1 MQFRKIIP
9 NLEVSYEKPVMSVIG
24 TINGKAPKGNVLVV
38 NTGSITTKFAYY
50 RDGETVLDQKL
61 EHSVEELSQ
70 FADVMDQDQMRTDKI
85 LGALREKGIRLED
98 IDIVMA
104 RGGLFTPCITG
115 VYNVNADMREVLS
128 SSRDGNH
135 ACNLSALIGDN
146 IAQEINALRD
156 KEGIEPRFGKCVAY
170 VADPPMADEMLPE
183 CHVGGIPEFPRK
195 TLFHALNTRAIM
207 RQFLRDTGR
216 KAEDT
221 TAVIC
226 HMGGGVTISLHRAGK
241 VIDTSHGLGGDGPI
255 TPERAGC
262 CPPYP
267 LIDMCFSGKYTK
279 QEIKRKLIGRGG
291 AVAYFGT
298 NDMRVIVQR
307 AKEGIPEYV
316 VFMKAFVLNIAK
328 YIVAQAAVVDGK
340 VDVII
345 LTGGVAY
352 SKDITDAITR
362 KVDWVAPVRVYPGEN
377 ELQSLAEN
385 GYIILA
391 GETKIHTYDKDRIIE
406 D

>member
-1 MQFRKIIP
+1 MAK
-9 NLEVSYEKPVMSVIG
+9 G
-24 TINGKAPKGNVLVV
+24 TILVV
-38 NTGSITTKFAYY
+38 NTGSITTKFAVYK
-50 RDGETVLDQKL
+50 DGVCLLEKKL
-61 EHSVEELSQ
+61 EHSVEELSK
-70 FADVMDQDQMRTDKI
+70 FADVMDQDLMRTDAI
-85 LGALREKGIRLED
+85 LKALEEIGVRLED
-98 IDIVMA
+98 IDIVMC

-128 SSRDGNH
+128 SSREGNH

-146 IAQEINALRD
+146 IAGEINAVRK
-156 KEGIEPRFGKCVAY
+156 KEGLKAPFGPCVAY

-183 CHVGGIPEFPRK
+183 CHVGGIPEFPRR

-207 RQFLRDTGR
+207 RRYLRDTGR

-221 TAVIC
+221 TAIIC
-226 HMGGGVTISLHRAGK
+226 HMGGGVTISLHRGGR

-279 QEIKRKLIGRGG
+279 QEIKKKLIGKGG

-298 NDMRVIVQR
+298 NDMRVVVER
-307 AKEGIPEYV
+307 AKEGREDYV
-316 VFMKAFVLNIAK
+316 VFLKAFVLNIAK
-328 YIVAQAAVVDGK
+328 YIVAQGAVVDGK
-340 VDVII
+340 VDAII

-352 SKDITDAITR
+352 SKDITDAITK
-362 KVDWVAPVRVYPGEN
+362 KVDWLAPVRVYPGEN
-377 ELQSLAEN
+377 ELESLAEN
-385 GYIILA
+385 GYMILA
-391 GETKIHTYDKDRIIE
+391 GETKIHTYNKDHIIE

>member
-1 MQFRKIIP
+1 MGKID
-9 NLEVSYEKPVMSVIG
+9 NIG
-24 TINGKAPKGNVLVV
+24 GKRPEGLILVV
-38 NTGSITTKFAYY
+38 NTGSITTKFAVY
-50 RDGETVLDQKL
+50 RDGETVLERKL
-61 EHSVEELSQ
+61 EHSVEELSH
-70 FADVMDQDQMRTDKI
+70 FADVMDQEDMRTKAI
-85 LGALREKGIRLED
+85 LDALREEGINLED

-128 SSRDGNH
+128 TSREGNH

-146 IAQEINALRD
+146 IAHTINDLRVG
-156 KEGIEPRFGKCVAY
+156 KGIKPRFGECIAY

-183 CHVGGIPEFPRK
+183 CHVGGIPEFPRR

-207 RQFLRDTGR
+207 RRYLRETGR

-221 TAVIC
+221 TAIIC
-226 HMGGGVTISLHRAGK
+226 HMGGGVTISLHRGGR

-279 QEIKRKLIGRGG
+279 QEIKKKLIGKGG

-298 NDMRVIVQR
+298 NDMREVVR
-307 AKEGIPEYV
+307 MAKEGHEDYV

-328 YIVAQAAVVDGK
+328 YIVAQGAVVDGK

-345 LTGGVAY
+345 LTGGVAF
-352 SKDITDAITR
+352 SKDITDAITE
-362 KVDWVAPVRVYPGEN
+362 KVSWLAPVVVYPGEN
-377 ELQSLAEN
+377 ELDSLAEN

-391 GETKIHTYDKDRIIE
+391 GQTKIHTYNKDHIIE

>member
-1 MQFRKIIP
+1 MARI
-9 NLEVSYEKPVMSVIG
+9 ES
-24 TINGKAPKGNVLVV
+24 INGKAPKGNILVV

-50 RDGETVLDQKL
+50 QDGEILIDQKL

-70 FADVMDQDQMRTDKI
+70 FADVMDQDRMRTDAI
-85 LGALREKGIRLED
+85 LGALREKGVRLED
-98 IDIVMA
+98 IDIVMC

-128 SSRDGNH
+128 SSREGNH

-146 IAQEINALRD
+146 IAEEINALRD
-156 KEGIEPRFGKCVAY
+156 KEGLKPRFGKCIAY

-183 CHVGGIPEFPRK
+183 CHVGGIPEFPRR

-207 RQFLRDTGR
+207 RRYLRDPGR
-216 KAEDT
+216 KAEET
-221 TAVIC
+221 TAIIC
-226 HMGGGVTISLHRAGK
+226 HMGGGVTISTHRGGK

-279 QEIKRKLIGRGG
+279 EEIKKKLIGKGG

-298 NDMRVIVQR
+298 NDMRVVVDR
-307 AKEGIPEYV
+307 AKQGIPEYV

-328 YIVAQAAVVDGK
+328 YIVAQGALVDGK

-362 KVDWVAPVRVYPGEN
+362 KVSWLAPVRVYPGEN
-377 ELQSLAEN
+377 ELESLAEN

-391 GETKIHTYDKDRIIE
+391 GDTKIHTYNKDRIIE

>member
-1 MQFRKIIP
+1 MARI
-9 NLEVSYEKPVMSVIG
+9 ES
-24 TINGKAPKGNVLVV
+24 INGKAPIGNILVV

-50 RDGETVLDQKL
+50 RDGDILLEQKL
-61 EHSVEELSQ
+61 EHSAEELSQ
-70 FADVMDQDQMRTDKI
+70 FADVMEQDRMRTDAI
-85 LGALREKGIRLED
+85 LNALRDKGLRLED
-98 IDIVMA
+98 IDIVMC

-115 VYNVNADMREVLS
+115 VYDVNADMKEVLS
-128 SSRDGNH
+128 TSREGNH

-146 IAQEINALRD
+146 IAGEINEIRE
-156 KEGIEPRFGKCVAY
+156 KEGLQPRFGKCVAY

-183 CHVGGIPEFPRK
+183 CHVGGIPEFPRR

-207 RQFLRDTGR
+207 RRYLRDTGR

-226 HMGGGVTISLHRAGK
+226 HMGGGVTISLHRGGK

-262 CPPYP
+262 CPPFA

-279 QEIKRKLIGRGG
+279 QEIKKKLIGKGG

-298 NDMRVIVQR
+298 NDMRLVEEKAQ
-307 AKEGIPEYV
+307 EGVPEYEL
-316 VFMKAFVLNIAK
+316 FMKAFVLNIAK
-328 YIVAQAAVVDGK
+328 YIVAQGAVVDGK
-340 VDVII
+340 VDAII
-345 LTGGVAY
+345 LTGGIAY
-352 SKDITDAITR
+352 SKPITEAIAR
-362 KVDWVAPVRVYPGEN
+362 KVSWLAPVKVYPGEN
-377 ELQSLAEN
+377 ELDSLAEN
-385 GYIILA
+385 GYIILSGA
-391 GETKIHTYDKDRIIE
+391 TKIHTYNKDHIIE

>member
-1 MQFRKIIP
+1 MVKIENID
-9 NLEVSYEKPVMSVIG
+9 
-24 TINGKAPKGNVLVV
+24 GKAPKGNILVV

-50 RDGETVLDQKL
+50 RDGEILIDQKL
-61 EHSVEELSQ
+61 EHSVEELSK
-70 FADVMDQDQMRTDKI
+70 FKDVMDQDRMRTDAI
-85 LGALREKGIRLED
+85 LGALKEKGIRLED
-98 IDIVMA
+98 VDIVMC

-115 VYNVNADMREVLS
+115 VYNVNEDMREVLAT
-128 SSRDGNH
+128 SRDGNH

-146 IAQEINALRD
+146 IAEEINALRE
-156 KEGIEPRFGKCVAY
+156 KEGIQPRFGKCVAY

-207 RQFLRDTGR
+207 RRYLRDTGR
-216 KAEDT
+216 KADET
-221 TAVIC
+221 TAIIC
-226 HMGGGVTISLHRAGK
+226 HMGGGVTISLHRGGR

-267 LIDMCFSGKYTK
+267 LIDMCFSGQYTK
-279 QEIKRKLIGRGG
+279 QEIKKKLIGKGG

-298 NDMRVIVQR
+298 NDMRVIVQK
-307 AKEGIPEYV
+307 AKEGEPEYAL
-316 VFMKAFVLNIAK
+316 FMKAFVLNIAK
-328 YIVAQAAVVDGK
+328 YIVAQGAVVDGK
-340 VDVII
+340 VDAII

-352 SKDITDAITR
+352 SKDITDAIAK
-362 KVDWVAPVRVYPGEN
+362 KVDWLAPVKVYPGEN
-377 ELQSLAEN
+377 ELESLAEN
-385 GYIILA
+385 GYIILSGA
-391 GETKIHTYDKDRIIE
+391 TKIHTYNKERIIE

>member
-1 MQFRKIIP
+1 MGSIKLP
-9 NLEVSYEKPVMSVIG
+9 GNLS
-24 TINGKAPKGNVLVV
+24 PKGLVLAV
-38 NTGSITTKFAYY
+38 NTGSITTKYAVY
-50 RDGETVLDQKL
+50 RDGEIILDRKL
-61 EHSVEELSQ
+61 EHSVQELSR
-70 FADVMDQDQMRTDKI
+70 FADVMDQEGMRTEAI
-85 LGALREKGIRLED
+85 LGALKENGIELED

-104 RGGLFTPCITG
+104 RGGLFTPCLTG
-115 VYNVNADMREVLS
+115 VYNVNDDMREVLK

-135 ACNLSALIGDN
+135 ACNLSALIGEN
-146 IAQEINALRD
+146 IADTINQLREQ
-156 KEGIEPRFGKCVAY
+156 KGITPRFGKCAAY

-183 CHVGGIPEFPRK
+183 CHVGGIPEFPRR

-207 RQFLRDTGR
+207 RRYLRESGR

-221 TAVIC
+221 TAIIC
-226 HMGGGVTISLHRAGK
+226 HMGGGVTISLHQDGR

-267 LIDMCFSGKYTK
+267 LIDMCFSGKYSK
-279 QEIKRKLIGRGG
+279 EEIKKKLIGKGG

-298 NDMRVIVQR
+298 NNMREIVQK
-307 AKEGIPEYV
+307 ANEGIPEYV
-316 VFMKAFVLNIAK
+316 LFMKAFILNIAK
-328 YIVAQAAVVDGK
+328 YIVAQGAVVNGK

-352 SKDITDAITR
+352 SKDITDAITK
-362 KVDWVAPVRVYPGEN
+362 KVDWVAPVKVYPGEN
-377 ELQSLAEN
+377 ELESLAEN

-391 GETKIHTYDKDRIIE
+391 GATKIHTYNKDHIVE

>member
-1 MQFRKIIP
+1 MARI
-9 NLEVSYEKPVMSVIG
+9 ES
-24 TINGKAPKGNVLVV
+24 INGKAPVGNILVV

-50 RDGETVLDQKL
+50 RDGDILLEQKL
-61 EHSVEELSQ
+61 EHSAEELSQ
-70 FADVMDQDQMRTDKI
+70 FADVMEQDRMRTDAI
-85 LGALREKGIRLED
+85 LNALRDKGLRLED
-98 IDIVMA
+98 IDIVMC

-115 VYNVNADMREVLS
+115 VYDVNADMKEVLS
-128 SSRDGNH
+128 SSREGNH

-146 IAQEINALRD
+146 IAGEINEIRE
-156 KEGIEPRFGKCVAY
+156 KEGLQPRFGKCVAY

-183 CHVGGIPEFPRK
+183 CHVGGIPEFPRR

-207 RQFLRDTGR
+207 RRYLRDTGR

-226 HMGGGVTISLHRAGK
+226 HMGGGVTISLHRGGK

-262 CPPYP
+262 CPPFA

-279 QEIKRKLIGRGG
+279 QEIKKKLIGKGG

-298 NDMRVIVQR
+298 NDMRLVEEK
-307 AKEGIPEYV
+307 AHEGVPEYEL
-316 VFMKAFVLNIAK
+316 FMKAFVLNIAK
-328 YIVAQAAVVDGK
+328 YIVAQGAVVDGK
-340 VDVII
+340 VDAII
-345 LTGGVAY
+345 LTGGIAY
-352 SKDITDAITR
+352 SKSITEAIAR
-362 KVDWVAPVRVYPGEN
+362 KVSWLAPVKVYPGEN
-377 ELQSLAEN
+377 ELDSLAEN
-385 GYIILA
+385 GYIILSGA
-391 GETKIHTYDKDRIIE
+391 TKIHTYNKDHIIE

>member
-1 MQFRKIIP
+1 MNK
-9 NLEVSYEKPVMSVIG
+9 G
-24 TINGKAPKGNVLVV
+24 TILVV
-38 NTGSITTKFAYY
+38 NTGSITTKFAVYK
-50 RDGETVLDQKL
+50 DGKVFLEQKL
-61 EHSVEELSQ
+61 EHSVEQLSQ
-70 FADVMDQDQMRTDKI
+70 FADVMDQERMRTDAI
-85 LGALREKGIRLED
+85 VDALVEKGMKLED
-98 IDIVMA
+98 IDIVMC

-115 VYNVNADMREVLS
+115 VYNVNADMREVLAT
-128 SSRDGNH
+128 SRDGKH

-146 IAQEINALRD
+146 LAREINQIREKKGLPA
-156 KEGIEPRFGKCVAY
+156 PFGKCVAY

-183 CHVGGIPEFPRK
+183 CHVGGLPEFPRK

-207 RQFLRDTGR
+207 RRYLRESGR

-221 TAVIC
+221 TAIIC
-226 HMGGGVTISLHRAGK
+226 HMGGGVTISLHRGGK

-279 QEIKRKLIGRGG
+279 EEIKKKLIGKGG

-298 NDMRVIVQR
+298 NDMREIVKR
-307 AKEGIPEYV
+307 ANEGKADYAL
-316 VFMKAFVLNIAK
+316 FMKAFVLNIAK
-328 YIVAQAAVVDGK
+328 YIVSQGAVVDGK

-352 SKDITDAITR
+352 SKDITDAITK
-362 KVDWVAPVRVYPGEN
+362 KVSWLAPVKVYPGEN
-377 ELQSLAEN
+377 ELESLAEN

-391 GETKIHTYDKDRIIE
+391 GQTKIHTYNKDRIIE

>member
-1 MQFRKIIP
+1 
-9 NLEVSYEKPVMSVIG
+9 MSVIG
-24 TINGKAPKGNVLVV
+24 TINGKAPQGIVLVV
-38 NTGSITTKFAYY
+38 NTGSITTKFAVY
-50 RDGETVLDQKL
+50 RDGEPILDQKL

-115 VYNVNADMREVLS
+115 VYNVNADMREVLAT
-128 SSRDGNH
+128 SRDGNH

-146 IAQEINALRD
+146 IAHEINELRE
-156 KEGIEPRFGKCVAY
+156 KEGLTPRFGACVAY

-226 HMGGGVTISLHRAGK
+226 HMGGGVTISLHRGGR

-279 QEIKRKLIGRGG
+279 EEIKKKLIGHGG

-298 NDMRVIVQR
+298 NDMRVVVQR

-362 KVDWVAPVRVYPGEN
+362 KVEWVAPVKVYPGEN
-377 ELQSLAEN
+377 ELNSLAEN

-391 GETKIHTYDKDRIIE
+391 GATKIHTYDKNRIIE

>member
-1 MQFRKIIP
+1 MADTQTRPQK
-9 NLEVSYEKPVMSVIG
+9 G
-24 TINGKAPKGNVLVV
+24 TILVV
-38 NTGSITTKFAYY
+38 NTGSITTKFAVY
-50 RDGETVLDQKL
+50 RDGACILEHKL
-61 EHSVEELSQ
+61 EHSVAELSR
-70 FADVMDQDQMRTDKI
+70 FADVMDQDRMRTDAI
-85 LGALREKGIRLED
+85 IGALGEKDIRLED
-98 IDIVMA
+98 IDIVMC

-115 VYNVNADMREVLS
+115 VYDVNADMREVLS
-128 SSRDGNH
+128 TSREGNH
-135 ACNLSALIGDN
+135 ACNLSAIIGDN
-146 IAQEINALRD
+146 IAHEINDLRD
-156 KEGIEPRFGKCVAY
+156 KEGITPRFGKCVAY

-183 CHVGGIPEFPRK
+183 CHVGGIPEFPRR

-207 RQFLRDTGR
+207 RRYLRDTGR

-221 TAVIC
+221 TAIIC
-226 HMGGGVTISLHRAGK
+226 HMGGGVTISLHRGGR

-279 QEIKRKLIGRGG
+279 QEIKKKLIGKGG

-298 NDMRVIVQR
+298 NDMREIVR
-307 AKEGIPEYV
+307 NAKEGKEDYV
-316 VFMKAFVLNIAK
+316 IFLKAFVLNIAK
-328 YIVAQAAVVDGK
+328 YIVAQGAVVDGK

-352 SKDITDAITR
+352 STDITDAITR
-362 KVDWVAPVRVYPGEN
+362 KVSWLAPVVVYPGEN
-377 ELQSLAEN
+377 ELASLAEN
-385 GYIILA
+385 GYMILA

>member
-1 MQFRKIIP
+1 
-9 NLEVSYEKPVMSVIG
+9 MSAIG

-50 RDGETVLDQKL
+50 RDGEAVLDQKL

-156 KEGIEPRFGKCVAY
+156 KEGIEPRYGKCVAY

>member
-1 MQFRKIIP
+1 MAEI
-9 NLEVSYEKPVMSVIG
+9 EKKAQRG
-24 TINGKAPKGNVLVV
+24 TILVV
-38 NTGSITTKFAYY
+38 NTGSITTKFAVYK
-50 RDGETVLDQKL
+50 DGACILEHKL
-61 EHSVEELSQ
+61 EHSVAELSR
-70 FADVMDQDQMRTDKI
+70 FADVMDQDDMRTAAIID
-85 LGALREKGIRLED
+85 ALKEKHIRLED
-98 IDIVMA
+98 IDIVMC

-128 SSRDGNH
+128 TSREGNH

-146 IAQEINALRD
+146 IAHEINARRGKD
-156 KEGIEPRFGKCVAY
+156 GPFGPCIAY
-170 VADPPMADEMLPE
+170 VTDPPMADEMLPE

-207 RQFLRDTGR
+207 RRYLRDTGR

-221 TAVIC
+221 TAIIC
-226 HMGGGVTISLHRAGK
+226 HMGGGVTISTHRGGR

-267 LIDMCFSGKYTK
+267 LIDMCFSGQYTK
-279 QEIKRKLIGRGG
+279 QEIKRKLIGKGG

-298 NDMRVIVQR
+298 NDMRVVVER
-307 AKEGIPEYV
+307 AKQGIPEYV

-328 YIVAQAAVVDGK
+328 YIVAQGALVDGK

-352 SKDITDAITR
+352 STDITDAIAK
-362 KVDWVAPVRVYPGEN
+362 KVSWVAPVVVYPGEN
-377 ELQSLAEN
+377 ELASLAEN

-391 GETKIHTYDKDRIIE
+391 GETKIHTYNKDHIIE

>member
-1 MQFRKIIP
+1 MGSIKLANNI
-9 NLEVSYEKPVMSVIG
+9 
-24 TINGKAPKGNVLVV
+24 TPKGLVLAV
-38 NTGSITTKFAYY
+38 NTGSITTKYAVY
-50 RDGETVLDQKL
+50 RDGEIILDRKL
-61 EHSVEELSQ
+61 EHSVQELSR
-70 FADVMDQDQMRTDKI
+70 FADVMDQEGMRTDAI
-85 LGALREKGIRLED
+85 LKALEENGIKLED

-128 SSRDGNH
+128 SSREGNH

-146 IAQEINALRD
+146 LANTINEIRE
-156 KEGIEPRFGKCVAY
+156 KKGITPRFGKCVAY

-183 CHVGGIPEFPRK
+183 CHVGGIPEFPRR

-207 RQFLRDTGR
+207 RRYLRENNL

-221 TAVIC
+221 TAIIC
-226 HMGGGVTISLHRAGK
+226 HMGGGVTISTHRGGR

-279 QEIKRKLIGRGG
+279 QEIKKKLIGKGG

-298 NDMRVIVQR
+298 NDMREIVQK
-307 AKEGIPEYV
+307 AKEGVPDYV

-328 YIVAQAAVVDGK
+328 YIVAQGALVDGK

-352 SKDITDAITR
+352 SQDITDAITK
-362 KVDWVAPVRVYPGEN
+362 KVSWLAPVKVYPGEN
-377 ELQSLAEN
+377 ELESLAEN

-391 GETKIHTYDKDRIIE
+391 GQTKIHTYNKDHIIE

>member
-1 MQFRKIIP
+1 MAK
-9 NLEVSYEKPVMSVIG
+9 G
-24 TINGKAPKGNVLVV
+24 TILVV
-38 NTGSITTKFAYY
+38 NTGSITTKFAVYK
-50 RDGETVLDQKL
+50 DGACLLEKKL
-61 EHSVEELSQ
+61 EHSVEELSK
-70 FADVMDQDQMRTDKI
+70 FADVMDQDMMRTEAI
-85 LGALREKGIRLED
+85 LKALKEIGVRLED
-98 IDIVMA
+98 IDIVMC

-128 SSRDGNH
+128 SSREGNH

-146 IAQEINALRD
+146 IAGEINAIRGKD
-156 KEGIEPRFGKCVAY
+156 GPFGPCVAY

-183 CHVGGIPEFPRK
+183 CHVGGIPEFPRR

-207 RQFLRDTGR
+207 RRYLRDTGR

-221 TAVIC
+221 TAIIC
-226 HMGGGVTISLHRAGK
+226 HMGGGVTISLHRGGR

-279 QEIKRKLIGRGG
+279 QEIKKKLIGKGG

-298 NDMRVIVQR
+298 NDMRVVVER
-307 AKEGIPEYV
+307 AQEGQEDYV
-316 VFMKAFVLNIAK
+316 VFLKAFVLNIAK
-328 YIVAQAAVVDGK
+328 YIVAQGAVVDGK
-340 VDVII
+340 VDAII

-352 SKDITDAITR
+352 SKPITDAITK
-362 KVDWVAPVRVYPGEN
+362 KVEWLAPVRVYPGEN
-377 ELQSLAEN
+377 ELESLAEN
-385 GYIILA
+385 GYMILA
-391 GETKIHTYDKDRIIE
+391 GETKIHTYNKDHIIE

>member
-1 MQFRKIIP
+1 MAK
-9 NLEVSYEKPVMSVIG
+9 G
-24 TINGKAPKGNVLVV
+24 TILVV
-38 NTGSITTKFAYY
+38 NTGSITTKFAVYK
-50 RDGETVLDQKL
+50 DGACLLEKKL
-61 EHSVEELSQ
+61 EHSVEELSK
-70 FADVMDQDQMRTDKI
+70 FADVMDQDMMRTEAI
-85 LGALREKGIRLED
+85 LKALKEIGVRLED
-98 IDIVMA
+98 IDIVMC
-104 RGGLFTPCITG
+104 RGGLYTPCITG

-128 SSRDGNH
+128 SSREGNH

-146 IAQEINALRD
+146 IAGEINAIRGKD
-156 KEGIEPRFGKCVAY
+156 GPFGPCVAY

-183 CHVGGIPEFPRK
+183 CHVGGIPEFPRR

-207 RQFLRDTGR
+207 RRYLRDTGR

-221 TAVIC
+221 TAIIC
-226 HMGGGVTISLHRAGK
+226 HMGGGVTISLHRDGR

-279 QEIKRKLIGRGG
+279 QEIKKKLIGKGG

-298 NDMRVIVQR
+298 NDMRVVVER
-307 AKEGIPEYV
+307 AQEGQEDYV
-316 VFMKAFVLNIAK
+316 VFLKAFVLNIAK
-328 YIVAQAAVVDGK
+328 YIVAQGAVVDGK
-340 VDVII
+340 VDAII

-352 SKDITDAITR
+352 SKPITDAITK
-362 KVDWVAPVRVYPGEN
+362 KVEWLAPVSVYPGEN
-377 ELQSLAEN
+377 ELESLAEN
-385 GYIILA
+385 GYMILA
-391 GETKIHTYDKDRIIE
+391 GETKIHTYNKDHIIE

>member
-1 MQFRKIIP
+1 MNK
-9 NLEVSYEKPVMSVIG
+9 G
-24 TINGKAPKGNVLVV
+24 TILVV
-38 NTGSITTKFAYY
+38 NTGSITTKVAVYK
-50 RDGETVLDQKL
+50 DGKVFLEKKL

-70 FADVMDQDQMRTDKI
+70 FANVMDQDRMRTNAIVDS
-85 LGALREKGIRLED
+85 LAQNGIKLED
-98 IDIVMA
+98 IDIVMC

-115 VYNVNADMREVLS
+115 VYNVNADMREVLAT
-128 SSRDGNH
+128 SRDGNH

-146 IAQEINALRD
+146 LATEINEIRE
-156 KEGIEPRFGKCVAY
+156 KNGIAAPFGKCVAY

-183 CHVGGIPEFPRK
+183 CHVGGLPEFPRK

-207 RQFLRDTGR
+207 RRYLRETGR

-221 TAVIC
+221 TAIIC
-226 HMGGGVTISLHRAGK
+226 HMGGGVTISLHRGGR

-279 QEIKRKLIGRGG
+279 EEIKKKLIGKGG

-298 NDMRVIVQR
+298 NDMREIVKR
-307 AKEGIPEYV
+307 ANEGQPDYAL
-316 VFMKAFVLNIAK
+316 FLKAFVLNIAK
-328 YIVAQAAVVDGK
+328 YIVSQGAVVDGK

-352 SKDITDAITR
+352 SKDITDAITK
-362 KVDWVAPVRVYPGEN
+362 KVSWLAPVKVYPGEN
-377 ELQSLAEN
+377 ELESLAEN
-385 GYIILA
+385 GYIILS
-391 GETKIHTYDKDRIIE
+391 GQTKIHTYNKDRIIE

>member
-1 MQFRKIIP
+1 M
-9 NLEVSYEKPVMSVIG
+9 NEIG
-24 TINGKAPKGNVLVV
+24 LINGKAPKGVILVV
-38 NTGSITTKFAYY
+38 NTGSITTKFAVYK
-50 RDGETVLDQKL
+50 DGSVLLEEKL
-61 EHSVEELSQ
+61 EHSVEALSH
-70 FADVMDQDQMRTDKI
+70 FKDVMDQDGMRTDAI
-85 LGALREKGIRLED
+85 LSALRGEGIRLED
-98 IDIVMA
+98 IDIVMC

-128 SSRDGNH
+128 TSRDGNH

-146 IAQEINALRD
+146 IATEINKLREE
-156 KEGIEPRFGKCVAY
+156 EGIEPKYGPCVAY

-183 CHVGGIPEFPRK
+183 CHVGGIPEFKRT

-207 RQFLRDTGR
+207 RRYLRDTGR
-216 KAEDT
+216 KASET
-221 TAVIC
+221 TAIIC
-226 HMGGGVTISLHRAGK
+226 HMGGGVTISLHRDGK

-279 QEIKRKLIGRGG
+279 EEIKKKLIGKGG

-298 NDMRVIVQR
+298 NDMRVVVAK
-307 AKEGIPEYV
+307 AKEGDPEYV
-316 VFMKAFVLNIAK
+316 LFLKAFVLNIAK
-328 YIVAQAAVVDGK
+328 YIVAQGAVVDGK
-340 VDVII
+340 VDAII

-352 SKDITDAITR
+352 SKDITDAIAA
-362 KVDWVAPVRVYPGEN
+362 KVSWVAPVTVYPGEN
-377 ELQSLAEN
+377 ELGSLAEN

-391 GETKIHTYDKDRIIE
+391 GDTKIHTYNKDRIIE

>member
-1 MQFRKIIP
+1 MAK
-9 NLEVSYEKPVMSVIG
+9 G
-24 TINGKAPKGNVLVV
+24 TILVV
-38 NTGSITTKFAYY
+38 NTGSITTKFAVYK
-50 RDGETVLDQKL
+50 DGACLLEKKL
-61 EHSVEELSQ
+61 EHSVEELSK
-70 FADVMDQDQMRTDKI
+70 FADVMDQDLMRTDAI
-85 LGALREKGIRLED
+85 LKALKEIGVRLED
-98 IDIVMA
+98 IDIVMC
-104 RGGLFTPCITG
+104 RGGLFTPCVTG

-128 SSRDGNH
+128 SSREGNH

-146 IAQEINALRD
+146 IAGEINAIRGKD
-156 KEGIEPRFGKCVAY
+156 GPFGPCVAY

-183 CHVGGIPEFPRK
+183 CHVGGIPEFPRR

-207 RQFLRDTGR
+207 RRYLRDTGR

-221 TAVIC
+221 TAIIC
-226 HMGGGVTISLHRAGK
+226 HMGGGVTISLHRGGR

-279 QEIKRKLIGRGG
+279 QEIKKKLIGKGG

-298 NDMRVIVQR
+298 NDMRVVVER
-307 AKEGIPEYV
+307 AQEGQEEYV
-316 VFMKAFVLNIAK
+316 VFLKAFVLNIAK
-328 YIVAQAAVVDGK
+328 YIVAQGAVVDGK
-340 VDVII
+340 VDAII

-352 SKDITDAITR
+352 SKPITDAITK
-362 KVDWVAPVRVYPGEN
+362 KVEWLAPVRVYPGEN
-377 ELQSLAEN
+377 ELESLAEN
-385 GYIILA
+385 GYMILA
-391 GETKIHTYDKDRIIE
+391 GETKIHTYNKDHIIE

>member
-1 MQFRKIIP
+1 MNK
-9 NLEVSYEKPVMSVIG
+9 G
-24 TINGKAPKGNVLVV
+24 TILVV
-38 NTGSITTKFAYY
+38 NTGSITTKFAVYK
-50 RDGETVLDQKL
+50 DGKVFLEQKL
-61 EHSVEELSQ
+61 EHSVEQLSQ
-70 FADVMDQDQMRTDKI
+70 FADVMDQERMRTDAI
-85 LGALREKGIRLED
+85 VDALVEKGMKLED
-98 IDIVMA
+98 IDIVMC

-115 VYNVNADMREVLS
+115 VYNVNADMREVLAT
-128 SSRDGNH
+128 SRDGKH

-146 IAQEINALRD
+146 LAREINQIREKKGLPA
-156 KEGIEPRFGKCVAY
+156 PFGKCVAY

-183 CHVGGIPEFPRK
+183 CHVGGLPEFPRK
-195 TLFHALNTRAIM
+195 TLFHALNSRAIM
-207 RQFLRDTGR
+207 RRYLHETGR
-216 KAEDT
+216 KAEET
-221 TAVIC
+221 TAIIC
-226 HMGGGVTISLHRAGK
+226 HMGGGVTISLHRGGK

-279 QEIKRKLIGRGG
+279 EEIKKKLIGKGG

-298 NDMRVIVQR
+298 NDMREIVKR
-307 AKEGIPEYV
+307 ANEGKADYAL
-316 VFMKAFVLNIAK
+316 FLKAFVLNIAK
-328 YIVAQAAVVDGK
+328 YIVSQGAVVDGK

-352 SKDITDAITR
+352 SKDITDAITK
-362 KVDWVAPVRVYPGEN
+362 KVSWLAPVKVYPGEN
-377 ELQSLAEN
+377 ELESLAEN

-391 GETKIHTYDKDRIIE
+391 GQTKIHTYNKDRIIE

>member
-1 MQFRKIIP
+1 MNKGII
-9 NLEVSYEKPVMSVIG
+9 
-24 TINGKAPKGNVLVV
+24 LVV
-38 NTGSITTKFAYY
+38 NTGSITTKFAVYK
-50 RDGETVLDQKL
+50 DGKVFLEQKL
-61 EHSVEELSQ
+61 EHSVEELSK
-70 FADVMDQDQMRTDKI
+70 FANVMDQDRMRTRAIVDS
-85 LGALREKGIRLED
+85 LAQNGIKLED
-98 IDIVMA
+98 IDIVMC

-128 SSRDGNH
+128 TSRDGNH

-146 IAQEINALRD
+146 LATEINEIRGKKGLHA
-156 KEGIEPRFGKCVAY
+156 PFGKCVAY

-183 CHVGGIPEFPRK
+183 CHVGGLPEFPRK

-207 RQFLRDTGR
+207 RRYLRESGR

-221 TAVIC
+221 TAIIC
-226 HMGGGVTISLHRAGK
+226 HMGGGVTISLHRGGR

-279 QEIKRKLIGRGG
+279 EEIKKKLIGKGG

-298 NDMRVIVQR
+298 NDMREIVKR
-307 AKEGIPEYV
+307 ANEGQADYAL
-316 VFMKAFVLNIAK
+316 FLKAFVLNIAK
-328 YIVAQAAVVDGK
+328 YIVSQGAVVDGK

-352 SKDITDAITR
+352 SKDITDAIAK
-362 KVDWVAPVRVYPGEN
+362 KVSWLAPVKVYPGEN
-377 ELQSLAEN
+377 ELESLAEN

-391 GETKIHTYDKDRIIE
+391 GQTKIHTYNKDRIIE

>member
-1 MQFRKIIP
+1 
-9 NLEVSYEKPVMSVIG
+9 MSAIG
-24 TINGKAPKGNVLVV
+24 NINGKAPRGIVLVV
-38 NTGSITTKFAYY
+38 NTGSITTKFAVYK
-50 RDGETVLDQKL
+50 DGDILLEQKL
-61 EHSVEELSQ
+61 EHSVAELSR
-70 FADVMDQDQMRTDKI
+70 FADVMDQDRMRTDAI

-98 IDIVMA
+98 IDIVMC

-128 SSRDGNH
+128 TSREGNH

-146 IAQEINALRD
+146 IAEEINALRR
-156 KEGIEPRFGKCVAY
+156 KEGIQPPFGPCVAY

-183 CHVGGIPEFPRK
+183 CHVGGIPEFPRR

-207 RQFLRDTGR
+207 RRYLRDTGR

-221 TAVIC
+221 TAIIC
-226 HMGGGVTISLHRAGK
+226 HMGGGVTISTHRGGK

-279 QEIKRKLIGRGG
+279 QEIKKKLIGKGG

-298 NDMRVIVQR
+298 NDMRVVVER
-307 AKEGIPEYV
+307 AQEGQEDYV
-316 VFMKAFVLNIAK
+316 VFLKAFVLNIAK
-328 YIVAQAAVVDGK
+328 YIVAQGAVVDGK
-340 VDVII
+340 VDAII

-352 SKDITDAITR
+352 SKPITDAITK
-362 KVDWVAPVRVYPGEN
+362 KVEWLAPVRVYPGEN
-377 ELQSLAEN
+377 ELESLAEN
-385 GYIILA
+385 GYMILA
-391 GETKIHTYDKDRIIE
+391 GETKIHTYNKDHIIE

>member
-1 MQFRKIIP
+1 
-9 NLEVSYEKPVMSVIG
+9 MSVIG
-24 TINGKAPKGNVLVV
+24 TINGKAPKGNILVV

-50 RDGETVLDQKL
+50 RDGDVLLDRKL

-70 FADVMDQDQMRTDKI
+70 FADVMDQDQMRTHEI
-85 LGALREKGIRLED
+85 LDALKKDNIRLED

-135 ACNLSALIGDN
+135 ACNLSAIIADN
-146 IAQEINALRD
+146 IAIDINALRE
-156 KEGIEPRFGKCVAY
+156 KKGLTPRFGPCVAY

-207 RQFLRDTGR
+207 RQYLRETGR
-216 KAEDT
+216 KAGET
-221 TAVIC
+221 TAIIC
-226 HMGGGVTISLHRAGK
+226 HMGGGVTISLHRDGK

-279 QEIKRKLIGRGG
+279 QEIKKKLIGKGG

-298 NDMRVIVQR
+298 NDMRVIVQK
-307 AKEGIPEYV
+307 AKEGVPEYAI
-316 VFMKAFVLNIAK
+316 FMKAFVLNIAK

-352 SKDITDAITR
+352 SKDITDAIAA
-362 KVDWVAPVRVYPGEN
+362 KVDWVAPVKVYPGEN

-391 GETKIHTYDKDRIIE
+391 GETKIHTYNKDRIIE

>member
-1 MQFRKIIP
+1 
-9 NLEVSYEKPVMSVIG
+9 MSAIG

-50 RDGETVLDQKL
+50 RDGEAILDQKL

-156 KEGIEPRFGKCVAY
+156 KEGIEPRYGKCVAY

-298 NDMRVIVQR
+298 NDMRIIVQR

>member
-1 MQFRKIIP
+1 MNK
-9 NLEVSYEKPVMSVIG
+9 G
-24 TINGKAPKGNVLVV
+24 TILVV
-38 NTGSITTKFAYY
+38 NTGSITTKFAVYK
-50 RDGETVLDQKL
+50 DGKVFLEQKL
-61 EHSVEELSQ
+61 EHSVEELSH
-70 FADVMDQDQMRTDKI
+70 FADVMDQERMRTDAI
-85 LGALREKGIRLED
+85 VDALGEKGIKLED
-98 IDIVMA
+98 IDIVMC

-115 VYNVNADMREVLS
+115 VYNVNADMREVLAG
-128 SSRDGNH
+128 SRDGKH

-146 IAQEINALRD
+146 LAAEINQIRE
-156 KEGIEPRFGKCVAY
+156 KKGIQAPFGKCVAY

-183 CHVGGIPEFPRK
+183 CHVGGLPEFPRK

-207 RQFLRDTGR
+207 RRYLRETGR
-216 KAEDT
+216 KAEET
-221 TAVIC
+221 TAIIC
-226 HMGGGVTISLHRAGK
+226 HMGGGVTISLHRGGK

-279 QEIKRKLIGRGG
+279 NEIKKKLIGKGG

-298 NDMRVIVQR
+298 NDMREIVKR
-307 AKEGIPEYV
+307 ANEGQPEYAL
-316 VFMKAFVLNIAK
+316 FLKAFVLNIAK
-328 YIVAQAAVVDGK
+328 YIVSQGAVVNGK

-352 SKDITDAITR
+352 SKDITDAIAD
-362 KVDWVAPVRVYPGEN
+362 KVNWLAPVKVYPGEN
-377 ELQSLAEN
+377 ELESLAEN

-391 GETKIHTYDKDRIIE
+391 GQTKIHTYNKDRIIE

>member
-1 MQFRKIIP
+1 M
-9 NLEVSYEKPVMSVIG
+9 G
-24 TINGKAPKGNVLVV
+24 TILVV
-38 NTGSITTKFAYY
+38 NTGSITTKFAVY
-50 RDGETVLDQKL
+50 RDGACILEQKL
-61 EHSVEELSQ
+61 EHTVAELSK
-70 FADVMDQDQMRTDKI
+70 FADVMDQDRMRTDAI
-85 LGALREKGIRLED
+85 ISALGKQNIRLED
-98 IDIVMA
+98 IDIVMC

-128 SSRDGNH
+128 TSREGNH

-146 IAQEINALRD
+146 IAHTINELR
-156 KEGIEPRFGKCVAY
+156 GKDGPCGPCVAY

-183 CHVGGIPEFPRK
+183 CHVGGIPEFPRR

-207 RQFLRDTGR
+207 RRYLRDSGR

-221 TAVIC
+221 TAIIC
-226 HMGGGVTISLHRAGK
+226 HMGGGVTISTHRDGR

-279 QEIKRKLIGRGG
+279 QEIKRKLIGQGG

-298 NDMRVIVQR
+298 NDMREIVR
-307 AKEGIPEYV
+307 CAKEGKPEYV
-316 VFMKAFVLNIAK
+316 LFMKAFVLNIAK
-328 YIVAQAAVVDGK
+328 YIVAQGAVVDGK

-352 SKDITDAITR
+352 STDITDAITK
-362 KVDWVAPVRVYPGEN
+362 KVSWLAPVVVYPGEN
-377 ELQSLAEN
+377 ELASLAEN
-385 GYIILA
+385 GEMILE
-391 GETKIHTYDKDRIIE
+391 GKTKIHTYNKDHIIE

>member
-1 MQFRKIIP
+1 MTA
-9 NLEVSYEKPVMSVIG
+9 SEKKGQRG
-24 TINGKAPKGNVLVV
+24 TILVV
-38 NTGSITTKFAYY
+38 NTGSITTKFAVYK
-50 RDGETVLDQKL
+50 DGECILEQKL
-61 EHSVEELSQ
+61 EHSVAELAH
-70 FADVMDQDQMRTDKI
+70 FADVMDQDQMRTDAI
-85 LGALREKGIRLED
+85 ISALGQQGIHLED
-98 IDIVMA
+98 IDIVMC

-128 SSRDGNH
+128 TSREGNH

-146 IAQEINALRD
+146 IARNINKLRD
-156 KEGIEPRFGKCVAY
+156 KEGLKPAFGPCVAY

-183 CHVGGIPEFPRK
+183 CHVGGIPEFPRR

-207 RQFLRDTGR
+207 RRYLQESGR
-216 KAEDT
+216 KAEET
-221 TAVIC
+221 TAIIC
-226 HMGGGVTISLHRAGK
+226 HMGGGVTISTHRGGR

-279 QEIKRKLIGRGG
+279 EEIKKKLIGRGG

-298 NDMRVIVQR
+298 NDMREVVKH
-307 AKEGIPEYV
+307 AKEGKEEYV

-328 YIVAQAAVVDGK
+328 YIVAQGALVEGK

-345 LTGGVAY
+345 LTGGVAF
-352 SKDITDAITR
+352 STDITDAITK
-362 KVDWVAPVRVYPGEN
+362 KVNWLAPVVVYPGEN
-377 ELQSLAEN
+377 ELASLAEN

-391 GETKIHTYDKDRIIE
+391 GETKIHTYNKDHLIE

>member
-1 MQFRKIIP
+1 
-9 NLEVSYEKPVMSVIG
+9 MSVIG

-50 RDGETVLDQKL
+50 RDGEAVLDQKL
-61 EHSVEELSQ
+61 EHSVEDLSK

-128 SSRDGNH
+128 TSRDGNH

-146 IAQEINALRD
+146 IAQEINALRE
-156 KEGIEPRFGKCVAY
+156 KEGIEPRYGKCVAY

>member
-1 MQFRKIIP
+1 
-9 NLEVSYEKPVMSVIG
+9 MSVIG
-24 TINGKAPKGNVLVV
+24 TINGKAPQGIVLVV
-38 NTGSITTKFAYY
+38 NTGSITTKFAVY
-50 RDGETVLDQKL
+50 RDGEPILDQKL

-128 SSRDGNH
+128 TSRDGNH

-146 IAQEINALRD
+146 IAHEINELRE
-156 KEGIEPRFGKCVAY
+156 KEGLTPRFGACVAY

-226 HMGGGVTISLHRAGK
+226 HMGGGVTISLHRGGR

-279 QEIKRKLIGRGG
+279 EEIKKKLIGHGG

-298 NDMRVIVQR
+298 NDMRVVVQR

-362 KVDWVAPVRVYPGEN
+362 KVEWVAPVKVYPGEN
-377 ELQSLAEN
+377 ELNSLAEN

-391 GETKIHTYDKDRIIE
+391 GATKIHTYDKNRIIE

>member
-1 MQFRKIIP
+1 MARI
-9 NLEVSYEKPVMSVIG
+9 ES
-24 TINGKAPKGNVLVV
+24 INGKAPIGNILVV

-50 RDGETVLDQKL
+50 RDGEILLEQKL
-61 EHSVEELSQ
+61 EHSAEELSQ
-70 FADVMDQDQMRTDKI
+70 FADVMEQDRMRTDAI
-85 LGALREKGIRLED
+85 LNALRDKGLRLED
-98 IDIVMA
+98 IDIVMC

-115 VYNVNADMREVLS
+115 VYDVNADMKEVLS
-128 SSRDGNH
+128 SSREGNH

-146 IAQEINALRD
+146 IAGEINEIRE
-156 KEGIEPRFGKCVAY
+156 KEGLQPRFGKCVAY

-183 CHVGGIPEFPRK
+183 CHVGGIPEFPRR

-207 RQFLRDTGR
+207 RRYLRDTGR

-226 HMGGGVTISLHRAGK
+226 HMGGGVTISLHRGGK

-262 CPPYP
+262 CPPFA

-279 QEIKRKLIGRGG
+279 QEIKKKLIGKGG

-298 NDMRVIVQR
+298 NDMRLVEEKAQ
-307 AKEGIPEYV
+307 EGVPEYEL
-316 VFMKAFVLNIAK
+316 FMKAFVLNIAK
-328 YIVAQAAVVDGK
+328 YIVAQGAVVDGK
-340 VDVII
+340 VDAII
-345 LTGGVAY
+345 LTGGIAY
-352 SKDITDAITR
+352 SKPITEAIAR
-362 KVDWVAPVRVYPGEN
+362 KVSWLAPVKVYPGEN
-377 ELQSLAEN
+377 ELDSLAEN
-385 GYIILA
+385 GYIILSGA
-391 GETKIHTYDKDRIIE
+391 TKIHTYNKDHIIE